1 MKIIIEEYGSVV
13 IDAVV
18 AVLIIGL
25 LFVFPIGGGRGIVG
39 AIGANFSIGGDVST
53 NLSEA
58 DKVAQNNRASYT
70 LDQKEDC
77 LTVGAATP
85 LSAVASS
92 TDSTAVF
99 SVAWAKDNNGNDAIE
114 NGALTYNRKTHS
126 VTANKRGIYSMEIRA
141 SGKQLMRQTFVVTA
155 K

>member
-18 AVLIIGL
+18 AVLIIGI
-25 LFVFPIGGGRGIVG
+25 LFVFPIAGGRGIVG
-39 AIGANFSIGGDVST
+39 AIGANFSIGGGVSPG
-53 NLSEA
+53 LSEA
-58 DKVAQNNRASYT
+58 DKVAQNNKATYT

-77 LTVGAATP
+77 LTVGTATP
-85 LSAVASS
+85 LSSVASS

-99 SVAWAKDNNGNDAIE
+99 SVAWAKDNKDDDAIE
-114 NGALTYNRKTHS
+114 NGALTYNRKTH
-126 VTANKRGIYSMEIRA
+126 TLKANKRGIYSIQVRA
-141 SGKQLMRQTFVVTA
+141 SGKQLQNKTFVLTA